1 MRTLPLWIAC
11 LGLLFVTRAGIA
23 DDSKERQY
31 EKLRG
36 ITTVTVKVTDKSKM
50 PGMLAET
57 IVQTQLENLLQN
69 ECNLVITPAP
79 TNPPQGWAEV
89 RVELLMIPVP
99 VPQSKTATAV
109 ALVRTSV
116 LRPVFLLAADGKS
129 PDTSKTL
136 NLAAW
141 VSTTVSDPNT
151 DPALANAIQGHIG
164 ALATMLRGGGPI
176 QPLPNGFSEAFFVS
190 RLPEI
195 HDKLQALFTAK
206 LAAPGVTPSI
216 SVDPLTLQDGVLT
229 YKFKG
234 TVTVVGP
241 SLIPVVVHLDDL
253 NPKRQLDLAAL
264 ATIGA
269 LPSGK
274 ITLNLPP
281 PLNPTTLSVTVSDLF
296 Q

>member
-36 ITTVTVKVTDKSKM
+36 ITSVTVKVTDKSKM
-50 PGMLAET
+50 PGMPAET

-79 TNPPQGWAEV
+79 TKPPQGSAEV

-109 ALVRTSV
+109 ALIRTSV

-136 NLAAW
+136 N
-141 VSTTVSDPNT
+141 
-151 DPALANAIQGHIG
+151 
-164 ALATMLRGGGPI
+164 
-176 QPLPNGFSEAFFVS
+176 
-190 RLPEI
+190 
-195 HDKLQALFTAK
+195 
-206 LAAPGVTPSI
+206 
-216 SVDPLTLQDGVLT
+216 
-229 YKFKG
+229 
-234 TVTVVGP
+234 
-241 SLIPVVVHLDDL
+241 
-253 NPKRQLDLAAL
+253 
-264 ATIGA
+264 
-269 LPSGK
+269 
-274 ITLNLPP
+274 
-281 PLNPTTLSVTVSDLF
+281 
-296 Q
+296 